1 MYSVSQ
7 IFILSVGRESN
18 KKPGKFWGN
27 IEKHS
32 QGTCLFW
39 TPESSGFQDDNRE
52 LPTVDD
58 EQPAAGT
65 IYTYKET
72 EVIFLLSFIMIPI
85 LSFVDPWHDEY
96 NWIFQYFPVQWEDQ
110 RRTTKTV
117 RSFFMEDR
125 KKEDRDLLLRNIT
138 EFENNGRMS

>member
-72 EVIFLLSFIMIPI
+72 EVIFFIVPF
-85 LSFVDPWHDEY
+85 LAL
-96 NWIFQYFPVQWEDQ
+96 WIHG
-110 RRTTKTV
+110 
-117 RSFFMEDR
+117 MM
-125 KKEDRDLLLRNIT
+125 NIT
-138 EFENNGRMS
+138 EFSSISQCSGKTKGGPQRQWDLFSWKTERRKTEICSWGI